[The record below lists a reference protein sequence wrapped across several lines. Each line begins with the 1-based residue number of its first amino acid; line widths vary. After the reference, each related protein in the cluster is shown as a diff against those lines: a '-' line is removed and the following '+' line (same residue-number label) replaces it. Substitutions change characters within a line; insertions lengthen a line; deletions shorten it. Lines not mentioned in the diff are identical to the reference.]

1 MRGYR
6 FVDAV
11 GCQISLRMM
20 PVNRCNLRGK
30 QCMSD
35 VDPFAI
41 IRQHAP
47 RLPTARQSG
56 HFCREMPQ

>member
-1 MRGYR
+1 
-6 FVDAV
+6 
-11 GCQISLRMM
+11 MM

-41 IRQHAP
+41 MRQHAP